1 MSRNKFLSDYDF
13 SQPIK
18 KINKNEDVKMATI
31 RQQAKDY
38 ESVKT
43 KNISELKSV
52 STEMDI
58 EEKEFQDQEGKL
70 FTVSTINVDGQD
82 YRVPASV
89 LKSLKEILIDRPE
102 IVKFKVRKSGEGMS
116 TKYTVIP
123 LE

>member
-1 MSRNKFLSDYDF
+1 MSRNKCLSDYGF